1 MTKQIGAFEQFA
13 TTKPVIVA
21 ATATSI
27 LAAILCMNW
36 PEGAAKREHRIE
48 TALGHGEVVEI
59 AHADDGAR
67 VWAIKR
73 DGKTIY
79 FSNGGVVIDDQ
90 SKVGQP

>member
-1 MTKQIGAFEQFA
+1 MNKHVGALEQFA
-13 TTKPVIVA
+13 TTKPMILG
-21 ATATSI
+21 ATVTSI

-67 VWAIKR
+67 VWAVQR

-79 FSNGGVVIDDQ
+79 FSNGGVVIDDEPR
-90 SKVGQP
+90 VGQP